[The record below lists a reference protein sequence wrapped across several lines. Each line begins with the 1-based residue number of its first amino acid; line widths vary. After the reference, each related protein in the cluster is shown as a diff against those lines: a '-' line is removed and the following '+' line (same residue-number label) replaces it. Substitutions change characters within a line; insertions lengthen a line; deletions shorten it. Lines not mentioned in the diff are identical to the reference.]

1 MKHTIILFSLLTILS
16 CTESNI
22 IDSDIIENQQ
32 TEIYNTD
39 KSDFL
44 NKTGYV
50 ELIINKA
57 SGKEWKDHYISVTAK
72 LKDHELLN
80 QYRLNAVTNMIDR
93 SDFLSTIQKSDADF
107 LMKMFNDFQTKGS
120 LETKHLMLNKLAEFF
135 PKERILKLRSAAY
148 PGGVEYQKRYTDK
161 LKNYIEKTL
170 DSEGEYWREQT
181 VQSYQNRVDD
191 ANNFLH
197 YFEPNS

>member
-1 MKHTIILFSLLTILS
+1 
-16 CTESNI
+16 
-22 IDSDIIENQQ
+22 
-32 TEIYNTD
+32 
-39 KSDFL
+39 
-44 NKTGYV
+44 
-50 ELIINKA
+50 
-57 SGKEWKDHYISVTAK
+57 
-72 LKDHELLN
+72 
-80 QYRLNAVTNMIDR
+80 
-93 SDFLSTIQKSDADF
+93 
-107 LMKMFNDFQTKGS
+107 MFNDFQTKGS